1 MGAHGMGKL
10 EFSPLWAG
18 FGPSVLVL
26 GLSLDLNL
34 KPSNI
39 CAELGL
45 SDRKRGA

>member
-26 GLSLDLNL
+26 GLSLDLKL
-34 KPSNI
+34 RPSNI
-39 CAELGL
+39 CAELEL
-45 SDRKRGA
+45 SDRKSGA